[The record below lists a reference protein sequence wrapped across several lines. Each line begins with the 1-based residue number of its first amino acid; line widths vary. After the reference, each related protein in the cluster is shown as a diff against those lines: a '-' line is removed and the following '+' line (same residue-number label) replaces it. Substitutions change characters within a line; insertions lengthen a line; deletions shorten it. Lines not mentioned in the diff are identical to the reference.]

1 MSMQLR
7 RRSGPASTTQRK
19 AGTAPECS
27 MGPLNG
33 PCFRKILEPPL
44 VGEVLVIVVAVG
56 LVVVVVVVAVVMVVV
71 AEVEVEVLH
80 LHLM

>member
-56 LVVVVVVVAVVMVVV
+56 LVVVVVVVVMVVV
-71 AEVEVEVLH
+71 AEVEVKVLH